1 MIPLLAASVAGCNSH
16 PLTDYRQLDKAG
28 MWSSGLEEL
37 KKLNVND
44 AEVGQLITLKNSGLG
59 DDMCVALVSAAHNH
73 HHPFNSASAARSLNS
88 AGFSDDQIL
97 AIAKND
103 QLDSLSG
110 DAVMLRLI
118 GLSDPTVQLLLQR
131 RIKGIPTL
139 SSAEI
144 GRLKNT
150 QLSEREIVARVENG
164 MTDAQADA
172 EASVRERDIA
182 HHGTGFVHAHGR
194 RR

>member
-1 MIPLLAASVAGCNSH
+1 
-16 PLTDYRQLDKAG
+16 
-28 MWSSGLEEL
+28 
-37 KKLNVND
+37 
-44 AEVGQLITLKNSGLG
+44 
-59 DDMCVALVSAAHNH
+59 
-73 HHPFNSASAARSLNS
+73 
-88 AGFSDDQIL
+88 
-97 AIAKND
+97 
-103 QLDSLSG
+103 
-110 DAVMLRLI
+110 MLRLI